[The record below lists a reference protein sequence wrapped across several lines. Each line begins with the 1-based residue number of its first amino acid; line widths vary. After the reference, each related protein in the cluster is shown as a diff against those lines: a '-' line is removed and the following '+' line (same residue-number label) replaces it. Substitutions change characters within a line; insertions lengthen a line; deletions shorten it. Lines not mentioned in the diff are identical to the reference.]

1 MATNAEK
8 KRGGVVEWAIENRS
22 IVVLVA
28 CCLIA
33 FGVYALGKMNKNEF
47 PDFTIREGLVVA
59 VMPGKGAAEVEQQ
72 LTKPLEEFIFSYKEV
87 DKSKT
92 QSYSRD
98 GMSIIMVELN
108 NDLKD
113 NEAFWN
119 KFKHGMNA
127 FKSSLPQ
134 NVLAV
139 VVNDDFGD
147 TSAVLLTIESKEKT
161 YRELKEIAEDLEDR
175 LRSVEEVG
183 RMQLQGMEKEQ
194 INIYIDHSKLSHYG
208 IPFETIAMTLFAK
221 GFTTTGGTLREDGY
235 NSPIRVAPS
244 MNVEADVENL
254 IVFSSPT
261 GEVVRLK
268 DIAEVRREYS
278 PFSEMITNNGV
289 KCLLLSIEM
298 KQGRNIT
305 DMGGKINKILAE
317 YEATL
322 PPNVTLFK
330 ITDQPKVVGDSVA
343 EFLKELLIAVVAVMI
358 VILLLLPMRVALVAS
373 STIPTTIFISLG
385 IFYAFNI
392 ELNTVT
398 LAALIMTLG
407 MIVDNS
413 IVIIDAYVEDVNAG
427 IERKRAAID
436 SAKHFFVSILTA
448 TLAISITFFPLLL
461 TMKGTFR
468 DFLEYFPY
476 AITIVLAVSL
486 LVAEMVVP
494 FLMVRFIGQTKGGEN
509 AEKKNVRDKFDHWL
523 QTNYNK
529 LVDKCFAH
537 PWWTLSAGVASV
549 AIAVALIPLLPL
561 RLLPTADRNQFAVE
575 IYLPTGS
582 PLEKTIAVAD
592 SVESVLSKDERVV
605 SIAAFKGCSSPR
617 FQMGYAPQFPSENY
631 AQFIVNTKSNK
642 ATEEVL
648 DDYSHLHNAFAD
660 AYVRFKQLS
669 YGTEANPVEVR
680 LSGYDKD
687 RLHQVVGEVLDMMRK
702 NENLWLVR
710 TDMEEPL
717 MTTEVTLD
725 EDRATRLGLNNTSL
739 ELTLASRY
747 ASSGV
752 PLVTLWDKDYDIDV
766 CLKSVNADEAE
777 IDELRQE
784 LIPVV
789 VNLRSVPLRDVAQV
803 THSYEVG
810 QIARRNGVE
819 TITVKAEVKRG
830 KNVTKVTSA
839 LMDELK
845 KVDTG
850 KDVSISYG
858 GTWESNME
866 NLPPIVVAL
875 GIAMIII
882 FFLLVGHYR
891 NLAVPTLLLVGLTLT
906 LFGAV
911 VSVFI
916 QRVNFG
922 VTSFLGIISL
932 MGILVRNAIIMYD
945 YAHELQTKEGLD
957 VKTAIL
963 MSAKRRM
970 HPIFLTSAAASMG
983 VIPMI
988 LGGSGLWQPMG
999 VIICYGTLITMVFIL
1014 TVLPI
1019 AYWKINKQKV

>member
-1 MATNAEK
+1 MATNTDK
-8 KRGGVVEWAIENRS
+8 KRGGIVEWAIENRS
-22 IVVLVA
+22 IVVLVT
-28 CCLIA
+28 CCLVA
-33 FGVYALGKMNKNEF
+33 FGIYALGKMNKNEF
-47 PDFTIREGLVVA
+47 PDFTIREGLVIA

-72 LTKPLEEFIFSYKEV
+72 LTKPLEEYIFSYKEV

-113 NEAFWN
+113 NDAFWN

-139 VVNDDFGD
+139 IVNDDFGD
-147 TSAVLLTIESKEKT
+147 TSAVLLTIESQEKT

-175 LRSVEEVG
+175 LRSVEEMG
-183 RMQLQGMEKEQ
+183 RMQLQGLEKEQ
-194 INIYIDHSKLSHYG
+194 INIYIDHARLSHYG
-208 IPFETIAMTLFAK
+208 IPFETLALTLYAK
-221 GFTTTGGTLREDGY
+221 GFTTTAGTLKENGY

-244 MNVEADVENL
+244 MNIEADVENL
-254 IVFSSPT
+254 IVYSSPM

-305 DMGGKINKILAE
+305 EMGAKINHILEA
-317 YEATL
+317 YEETL

-343 EFLKELLIAVVAVMI
+343 EFLKELLIAVVAVMF
-358 VILLLLPMRVALVAS
+358 VILLLLPMKVALVAS

-413 IVIIDAYVEDVNAG
+413 IVIIDAYVEDVNSG
-427 IERKRAAID
+427 IERNRAAID

-461 TMKGTFR
+461 TMTGTFR

-486 LVAEMVVP
+486 VVAEMLVP
-494 FLMVRFIGQTKGGEN
+494 FLMVRFIGQAKTT
-509 AEKKNVRDKFDHWL
+509 EKEGKKSPRDSFDHWL
-523 QTNYNK
+523 QTNYNR
-529 LVDKCFAH
+529 LIDRCFAH
-537 PWWTLSAGVASV
+537 PWVTLSIGVLSV

-575 IYLPTGS
+575 IYLPTGT

-592 SVESVLSKDERVV
+592 SIESILSQDERVV

-642 ATEEVL
+642 ATEQVL
-648 DDYSHLHNAFAD
+648 DDYAHLHNAFPD

-680 LSGYDKD
+680 LSSYDKD
-687 RLHQVVGEVLDMMRK
+687 RLRQVADSVLVLMRQ
-702 NENLWLVR
+702 NPDLWLVR
-710 TDMEEPL
+710 TDLEEPL
-717 MTTEVTLD
+717 MTTQVTLD

-747 ASSGV
+747 ASSGI
-752 PLVTLWDKDYDIDV
+752 PLTTLWDKDYDIDI
-766 CLKSVNADEAE
+766 CLKSVHADSAE
-777 IDELRQE
+777 IDALQQE
-784 LIPVV
+784 LIPIMA
-789 VNLRSVPLRDVAQV
+789 NLRSVPLRDIAQV
-803 THSYEVG
+803 THSYETG
-810 QIARRNGVE
+810 QIARRNGIE
-819 TITVKAEVKRG
+819 TITIKADVKRG
-830 KNVTKVTSA
+830 KNTTNVTSA

-845 KVDTG
+845 KVEKDP
-850 KDVSISYG
+850 DVSITYG

-866 NLPPIVVAL
+866 NLPPIVIAL
-875 GIAMIII
+875 VIAMVII

-891 NLAVPTLLLVGLTLT
+891 NLSVPTLLLVGLTLT

-911 VSVFI
+911 MSVFI
-916 QRVNFG
+916 QRVFFG

-945 YAHELQTKEGLD
+945 YAHELQEKEGLD

>member
-1 MATNAEK
+1 MATNTNK
-8 KRGGVVEWAIENRS
+8 KRGGIVEWAIENRS
-22 IVVLVA
+22 IVVLVT
-28 CCLIA
+28 CCLVA
-33 FGVYALGKMNKNEF
+33 FGIYALGKMNKNEF
-47 PDFTIREGLVVA
+47 PDFTIREGLVIA

-72 LTKPLEEFIFSYKEV
+72 LTKPLEEYIFSYKEV

-98 GMSIIMVELN
+98 GMAIIMVELN

-113 NEAFWN
+113 NDAFWN

-139 VVNDDFGD
+139 IVNDDFGD
-147 TSAVLLTIESKEKT
+147 TSAVLLTIESQEKT
-161 YRELKEIAEDLEDR
+161 YRELKEIAEDLEDH
-175 LRSVEEVG
+175 LRGVEEVG
-183 RMQLQGMEKEQ
+183 RMQLQGLEKEQ
-194 INIYIDHSKLSHYG
+194 INIYIDHAKLSHYG
-208 IPFETIAMTLFAK
+208 IPFETIAMTLYAK
-221 GFTTTGGTLREDGY
+221 GFATTGGTLKENGY
-235 NSPIRVAPS
+235 NSPIRVSPS
-244 MNVEADVENL
+244 MNIEADVENL
-254 IVFSSPT
+254 IVYSSPM

-305 DMGGKINKILAE
+305 EMGSKINHILAE
-317 YEATL
+317 YEKTL

-358 VILLLLPMRVALVAS
+358 VILLLLPMKVALVAS

-413 IVIIDAYVEDVNAG
+413 IVIIDAYVEDVNTG

-486 LVAEMVVP
+486 LVAEMIVP
-494 FLMVRFIGQTKGGEN
+494 FLMVRFIGQTKTTKEG
-509 AEKKNVRDKFDHWL
+509 KKSLRDSFDHWL
-523 QTNYNK
+523 QSNYNR
-529 LVDKCFAH
+529 LIDHCFAH
-537 PWWTLSAGVASV
+537 PWWTLSAGVLSV

-575 IYLPTGS
+575 IYLPMGT

-592 SVESVLSKDERVV
+592 SVENVLSQDERVV

-642 ATEEVL
+642 ATEQVL
-648 DDYSHLHNAFAD
+648 DDYAHLHNAFPD

-680 LSGYDKD
+680 LSGYDTD
-687 RLHQVVGEVLDMMRK
+687 HLRQVAEQVLVLMRQ
-702 NENLWLVR
+702 NPNLWLVR

-717 MTTEVTLD
+717 MTTQVTLH

-766 CLKSVNADEAE
+766 CLKSVNADSAE
-777 IDELRQE
+777 IDALQQE
-784 LIPVV
+784 LIPVMA
-789 VNLRSVPLRDVAQV
+789 NLRSVPLRDVAQV
-803 THSYEVG
+803 THSYETG
-810 QIARRNGVE
+810 QIARRNGIE
-819 TITVKAEVKRG
+819 TITVKADVKRG
-830 KNVTKVTSA
+830 KNTTKVTSA

-845 KVDTG
+845 EVEKD

-866 NLPPIVVAL
+866 NLPPIVTAL
-875 GIAMIII
+875 VIAMVII

-891 NLAVPTLLLVGLTLT
+891 NLSIPTLLLVGLTLT
-906 LFGAV
+906 LFGAFI
-911 VSVFI
+911 SVFI

-945 YAHELQTKEGLD
+945 YAHELQEKEGLD